1 MPKITI
7 FVAMLTTF
15 TEENY
20 IKAIFKLEE
29 INGKDAIST
38 NDIAISLAMKPA
50 SVTDMIK
57 RLSDKKIITYKKYY
71 GVLLTKKGKEIAL
84 DIIRKHRLW
93 EVFLVKKLNFK
104 WDEVHDIA
112 EQLEHINSKE
122 LVNKLDDFLGNPKFD
137 PHGDAIPDKEGKMRY
152 QQSFSLSTI
161 TNKQKVIFSGVLNHE
176 TKFLQYLTTLELNL
190 GSIIEIESFN
200 DYDHSYK
207 VKINKKNLEF
217 ISEQVA
223 SSILVY
229 SANVK

>member
-1 MPKITI
+1 MNKITI
-7 FVAMLTTF
+7 FVGMLTTF

-29 INGKDAIST
+29 LNGKEAIST

-137 PHGDAIPDKEGKMRY
+137 PHGDAIPDKDGNMRY
-152 QQSFSLSTI
+152 QQSFPLSTI
-161 TNKQKVIFSGVLNHE
+161 INKQKVIFSGVLNHE

-207 VKINKKNLEF
+207 VKINKKNQEF

-229 SANVK
+229 SANGK

>member
-1 MPKITI
+1 
-7 FVAMLTTF
+7 MLTTF

-29 INGKDAIST
+29 LNGKDAIST
-38 NDIAISLAMKPA
+38 NDIAISLSMKPA

-71 GVLLTKKGKEIAL
+71 GVLLTKKGKDIAL
-84 DIIRKHRLW
+84 DIVRKHRLW

-137 PHGDAIPDKEGKMRY
+137 PHGDAIPDKDGKMRL
-152 QQSFSLSTI
+152 QQSFPLMTI
-161 TNKQKVIFSGVLNHE
+161 KVKQKLVFCGVLNHE
-176 TKFLQYLTTLELNL
+176 PKFLQYLTTLDIKL
-190 GSIIEIESFN
+190 GCVIEIESIN
-200 DYDHSYK
+200 EYDHSYK
-207 VKINKKNLEF
+207 VKIDKKNQEF

-223 SSILVY
+223 SNILVY
-229 SANVK
+229 LANDK

>member
-1 MPKITI
+1 
-7 FVAMLTTF
+7 MLTTF

-29 INGKDAIST
+29 LNGKDAIST
-38 NDIAISLAMKPA
+38 NDIAISLSMKPA

-57 RLSDKKIITYKKYY
+57 RLSDKKIIIYKKYY

-84 DIIRKHRLW
+84 DIVRKHRLW

-137 PHGDAIPDKEGKMRY
+137 PHGDAIPDKDGKMR
-152 QQSFSLSTI
+152 QLQSFPLITV
-161 TNKQKVIFSGVLNHE
+161 TNKQKLVFCGVLNHE
-176 TKFLQYLTTLELNL
+176 PKFLQYLTTLDIKL
-190 GSIIEIESFN
+190 GSVIDIESVN
-200 DYDHSYK
+200 EYDHSYK
-207 VKINKKNLEF
+207 VKIDKKNQEF

-223 SSILVY
+223 SNILVY
-229 SANVK
+229 PANDK